1 MTLPP
6 SASGDRRLH
15 VLNAYE
21 AKTDLLLSALA
32 LVYLITYSAQMI
44 FYRPDEAWYMWAT
57 SFGYFLWLLFVVDLA
72 FRIGM
77 SPHRWHYIRPHL
89 LDLVTVAVP
98 QLRALRVRRKLY
110 VAERRDPHVVS
121 IIEKAIAALEVQGS
135 LAALSVSERAT
146 LRSHTCTAGGIRSMA
161 TQREFAGG

>member
-15 VLNAYE
+15 LLNAYE

-44 FYRPDEAWYMWAT
+44 FYRPDEAWYAWAT
-57 SFGYFLWLLFVVDLA
+57 SFGYFLWLLFVADLA

-77 SPHRWHYIRPHL
+77 SPHRWHYIRTHL
-89 LDLVTVAVP
+89 LDVLTVAVP
-98 QLRALRVRRKLY
+98 QLRALR
-110 VAERRDPHVVS
+110 
-121 IIEKAIAALEVQGS
+121 ALRAFNSDGILS
-135 LAALSVSERAT
+135 KKRGALT
-146 LRSHTCTAGGIRSMA
+146 G
-161 TQREFAGG
+161 